1 MRLCKRSI
9 EQTGS
14 ANPFSGIDVRYN
26 STPTLGD
33 LDGDGDLD
41 LVVGNDGGTLRTFLN
56 SNRAPVA
63 VGDALSAF
71 GRQHPHGQCIERQ
84 SHHC

>member
-1 MRLCKRSI
+1 MSDFI

-14 ANPFSGIDVRYN
+14 ANPFTGIDLGDDSALAPN
-26 STPTLGD
+26 LGD